1 MSARKRCCPQCEG
14 IELTFNEEAAD
25 EDLRL
30 YRAEGVD
37 ETTRWLLDEI
47 KAQGVEGKSLL
58 DIGGG
63 VGMIQHELL
72 ESGAASATH
81 VDASS
86 AYIEAAQRE
95 AKRRKLRDK
104 INWLHGNF
112 VDLAKELERADIVTL
127 DKVIC
132 CYHDMPALV
141 RKSARLAKRMYAIV
155 IPRDTWYFRL
165 SAKVMNFFQ
174 PLFRNPYRMF
184 VHPIDQI
191 ERHIK
196 RAGLKRTYERHNF
209 LWRVAVYSR
218 T

>member
-1 MSARKRCCPQCEG
+1 MSRHRVCCSQCEG
-14 IELTFNEEAAD
+14 IELTFNEENAD
-25 EDLRL
+25 DDLRL
-30 YRAEGVD
+30 YRAEGPD
-37 ETTRWLLDEI
+37 EETQWLLDEL
-47 KAQGVEGKSLL
+47 KARGVEGMTLL

-72 ESGAASATH
+72 KHGAASATH

-104 INWLHGNF
+104 ITWMHGNF
-112 VDLAKELERADIVTL
+112 VDLAGKLDPADIVTL

-141 RKSARLAKRMYAIV
+141 RRSAKLARRYYGIV
-155 IPRDTWYFRL
+155 IPRDTWWFRAA
-165 SAKVMNFFQ
+165 AKGMNFFQ
-174 PLFRNPYRMF
+174 WVSRNPFRMF
-184 VHPIDQI
+184 VHPHAEI

-196 RAGLKRTYERHNF
+196 RAGLKPAYQRRTW
-209 LWRVAVYSR
+209 LWQVALYTR
-218 T
+218 